1 MPMAG
6 ITERSG
12 TMNRALDFMDNAIL
26 DSIAMTSH
34 FNDIQLARDFGV
46 PRTQILDRLRCLI
59 TCGFVKRQ
67 DPQVMSA
74 PCVQGV
80 QMICLESEDILKNE
94 SNKNEQDHIC
104 EIKSFYFA
112 I

>member
-1 MPMAG
+1 MMYC
-6 ITERSG
+6 
-12 TMNRALDFMDNAIL
+12 NL
-26 DSIAMTSH
+26 
-34 FNDIQLARDFGV
+34 
-46 PRTQILDRLRCLI
+46 
-59 TCGFVKRQ
+59 
-67 DPQVMSA
+67 
-74 PCVQGV
+74 QGV